1 MTVRTRGKGLTWDDG
16 TGRYAVE
23 VLLVEDDPGN
33 VVMITEALEQSGA
46 PVRLHVVGDG
56 EQAMQFLHRVGGFA
70 DAPRPGLIVLDL
82 NLPRRTGLEI
92 LADLKAG
99 QDLLPI
105 PVLILT
111 TSAAPPDVQLSYS
124 LHASAYVS
132 KPADFDGFTG
142 AIRQIARWFLEL
154 IELPRPS

>member
-1 MTVRTRGKGLTWDDG
+1 MDDG

-23 VLLVEDDPGN
+23 VPLVEDDQGD
-33 VVMITEALEQSGA
+33 VVMITEAFEQSGA

-56 EQAMQFLHRVGGFA
+56 ERAMQFLHRAGGFA

-82 NLPRRTGLEI
+82 NLPRHT
-92 LADLKAG
+92 G

-111 TSAAPPDVQLSYS
+111 TSAAPPDVQRSYS

-132 KPADFDGFTG
+132 
-142 AIRQIARWFLEL
+142 
-154 IELPRPS
+154 